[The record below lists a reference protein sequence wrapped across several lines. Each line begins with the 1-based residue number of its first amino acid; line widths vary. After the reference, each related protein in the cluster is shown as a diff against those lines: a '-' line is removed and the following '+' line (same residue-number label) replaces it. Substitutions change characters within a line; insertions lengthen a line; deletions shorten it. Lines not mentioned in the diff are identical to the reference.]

1 MDFQAVTQR
10 LQTRH
15 RDLLACVEPAFDG
28 MDVDGGTIQSLALT
42 HGLLSQTTYDPE
54 KHGPSMEAEP
64 GDEWYVLAGPLALV
78 EQEKGDA

>member
-1 MDFQAVTQR
+1 MAPDKS
-10 LQTRH
+10 
-15 RDLLACVEPAFDG
+15 LAAFAREIIEFAFDG

-42 HGLLSQTTYDPE
+42 HGLLSKTAYDPK

-64 GDEWYVLAGPLALV
+64 GDEWYVLAGPLALA